1 MDKTVYIGGKPV
13 VFRKT
18 AGTMLRYK
26 RQFGRELY
34 PDLIKIYDLFPI
46 LRQYTDG
53 KDEMTE
59 AQKVELAKVM
69 LGAETE
75 WMYDIL
81 YIMAQQA
88 EPSIRDELEW
98 LDSFDDFNVF
108 EIFMQLMPLIQM
120 EQQVAPKNA

>member
-1 MDKTVYIGGKPV
+1 MDKTIYISGRPV

-34 PDLIKIYDLFPI
+34 PDLIKIYDLFPV

-59 AQKVELAKVM
+59 AQKVELAKAM
-69 LGAETE
+69 LGTETE

-108 EIFMQLMPLIQM
+108 EIFIQLMPLIQM